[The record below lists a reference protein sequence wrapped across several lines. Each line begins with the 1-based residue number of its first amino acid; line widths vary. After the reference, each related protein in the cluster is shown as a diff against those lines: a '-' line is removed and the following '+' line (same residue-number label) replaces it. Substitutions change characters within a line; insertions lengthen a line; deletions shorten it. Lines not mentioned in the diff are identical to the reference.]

1 MRRWLLTGI
10 AVCLLVFALP
20 SFPVH
25 LSYVH
30 SESMEPTITE
40 GDGYILVPA
49 GTVESGDILTFY
61 SDERGEYVTHRVV
74 EVTDDGFV
82 TKGDNNP
89 STDQRAGY
97 PLVTDE
103 DVLGEVATLGD
114 RPVVLP
120 QFGVAVAALQT
131 HWQLGV
137 GALVAL
143 FAVSG
148 GVSRSRDVARFR
160 TLMIP
165 LVVMAVVGT
174 SAALV
179 VGAPTSSVT
188 FVATDAAEPGER
200 SIPLGDSAT
209 RTIDATIG
217 ARPAHTHQFV
227 ETEGMTLTAVELTDR
242 ADTLR
247 VTVPARDDP
256 GPYRTEIRV
265 YRYPASL
272 PYGVVAPLQAV
283 HPALA
288 ATATMAA
295 LIGQLSLL
303 VWLLVDGKTLLRTRS
318 RRRPLGR
325 LFK

>member
-1 MRRWLLTGI
+1 MRRWILAGI
-10 AVCLLVFALP
+10 AVCLLLLALP
-20 SFPVH
+20 GFPVH
-25 LSYVH
+25 LSYVY
-30 SESMEPTITE
+30 SESMEPTIME
-40 GDGYILVPA
+40 GDGYIVVPA
-49 GTVESGDILTFY
+49 GTVESGDVLTYY

-82 TKGDNNP
+82 TQGDNNP

-97 PLVTDE
+97 PLVTEE

-131 HWQLGV
+131 HWKVGI
-137 GALVAL
+137 GALVVL

-148 GVSRSRDVARFR
+148 GASRSRDVVRFR
-160 TLMIP
+160 ALMIP

-179 VGAPTSSVT
+179 VGVPTSPVT
-188 FVATDAAEPGER
+188 FVATDTADPGER

-217 ARPAHTHQFV
+217 VQPAHTHQFV
-227 ETEGMTLTAVELTDR
+227 ETEGMTLTALELTDR
-242 ADTLR
+242 TDTLR
-247 VTVPARDDP
+247 VTVPPQDEP

-288 ATATMAA
+288 AAATMTT
-295 LIGQLSLL
+295 LIGPLSLL
-303 VWLLVDGKTLLRTRS
+303 VWLLVDGKALLRTRS

-325 LFK
+325 LLR